1 MARVLRRGKIR
12 LKYQTD
18 THRIASR
25 LRHVDG
31 CLERVL
37 QLQLAPLDG
46 NHLQDWQLGDE
57 HLRILALQHAALQ
70 VPARALKVESLN
82 VRAVLQLLG
91 NLRRIRVPR
100 HLGVQ
105 RRLIK
110 RPSLVPAR
118 RLHQRRGVRF
128 GDVKAREPHHCRF
141 AVLHP
146 VYVLPVPTLEPEHPS
161 PELLLRGCR
170 FLGPRAWQKAVE
182 EGGGEHVKLVGH
194 ADLADERL
202 LQLLERRLHR
212 LSEDVEPIQLLQQ
225 HNLGW
230 GRDTE
235 LLLDHRHV
243 KQLGDLVEDIVGNS
257 ADVILAAHA
266 PATARGSR
274 LQVDEVHP
282 QLLCRA
288 RVVRDVRV
296 RVQPKHL
303 GRLVQRQRVDHLG
316 VRIPAPLRGYHVV
329 KLLALEKVEGL
340 EGVEEEVPEVLVEI
354 SGEDATVERI

>member
-1 MARVLRRGKIR
+1 M
-12 LKYQTD
+12 
-18 THRIASR
+18 
-25 LRHVDG
+25 
-31 CLERVL
+31 
-37 QLQLAPLDG
+37 
-46 NHLQDWQLGDE
+46 
-57 HLRILALQHAALQ
+57 
-70 VPARALKVESLN
+70 
-82 VRAVLQLLG
+82 LQLLG

-105 RRLIK
+105 RRLIE

-128 GDVKAREPHHCRF
+128 GDVKAREPHHRRF

-243 KQLGDLVEDIVGNS
+243 KQLGDLVEDILGNS

-274 LQVDEVHP
+274 LQVDKVHP
-282 QLLCRA
+282 QLLGRA

-329 KLLALEKVEGL
+329 NLLVLEKMEGL